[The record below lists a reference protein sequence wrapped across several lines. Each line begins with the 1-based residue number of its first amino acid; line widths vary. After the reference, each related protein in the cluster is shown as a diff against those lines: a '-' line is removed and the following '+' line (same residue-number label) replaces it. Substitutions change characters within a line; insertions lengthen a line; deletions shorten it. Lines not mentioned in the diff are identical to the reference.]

1 MLVMKKGKI
10 IKTISVKIS
19 NGKEIKFLQYKKVK
33 AVNILEYQRKMSFSK
48 RDETES
54 VQEVFKTRKVMRS
67 KLNNFKLVKGID
79 TSAVSLLRYSAAFV
93 S

>member
-19 NGKEIKFLQYKKVK
+19 NGKDIKFLQYKKVK

-54 VQEVFKTRKVMRS
+54 VQEVFKTIKESYEVKVE
-67 KLNNFKLVKGID
+67 
-79 TSAVSLLRYSAAFV
+79 
-93 S
+93 

>member
-1 MLVMKKGKI
+1 M
-10 IKTISVKIS
+10 
-19 NGKEIKFLQYKKVK
+19 
-33 AVNILEYQRKMSFSK
+33 FSK

-79 TSAVSLLRYSAAFV
+79 TLAVSLLRYSAAFV
-93 S
+93 N